1 MGFKFGFKNNAMA
14 MPNMFDFILHAS
26 LVLILRSM
34 CDHAWNWAKET
45 GHWRRNPIHGEEEV
59 NIVVEDFF
67 CQNDQ
72 QGSSQ
77 QQQGTFDMED
87 IPRSSFSVMPTGY
100 LWVSQDNMHSLII
113 NIKPNCSI
121 SIYSSKSIQDPDGS
135 LLDNHAIPDR
145 LRGLVPQMAGEVTDP
160 HQGVPGSFK

>member
-1 MGFKFGFKNNAMA
+1 
-14 MPNMFDFILHAS
+14 
-26 LVLILRSM
+26 M

-59 NIVVEDFF
+59 NIVVEDVF

-77 QQQGTFDMED
+77 QQQGTFEMED

-100 LWVSQDNMHSLII
+100 LWVSQDNMHSFI
-113 NIKPNCSI
+113 N
-121 SIYSSKSIQDPDGS
+121 
-135 LLDNHAIPDR
+135 
-145 LRGLVPQMAGEVTDP
+145 M
-160 HQGVPGSFK
+160 